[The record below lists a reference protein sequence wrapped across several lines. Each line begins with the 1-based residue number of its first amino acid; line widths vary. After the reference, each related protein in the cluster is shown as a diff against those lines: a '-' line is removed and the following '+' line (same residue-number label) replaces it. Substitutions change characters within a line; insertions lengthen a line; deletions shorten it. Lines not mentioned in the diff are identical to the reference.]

1 MKRMKTKFLL
11 HLWQSSDI
19 LVFAVVLQLW
29 PLLTGT
35 PLNYRTVFTVAGLWI
50 VARFFGA
57 VREVEAHSSAAP
69 SEKET
74 REFVDDPD
82 AVLEVSKLTG
92 YDAIQRMNPYRGKW
106 MTISGRFEGMVESL
120 QRDAIHV
127 SLLLNDRRRIN
138 LRFGMEHGEKLR
150 GLREGQRITAI
161 CRIPQFGSGFTPE
174 NCEVVRVERP
184 RLAYAS

>member
-1 MKRMKTKFLL
+1 MKRVKTKFLL

-19 LVFAVVLQLW
+19 LIFSLVLQLW
-29 PLLTGT
+29 PLLTRT
-35 PLNYRTVFTVAGLWI
+35 PLNYRTILTVAGLWM

-57 VREVEAHSSAAP
+57 AQEVEGRSSAAP
-69 SEKET
+69 PEKET

-82 AVLEVSKLTG
+82 AVLEISKLTG

-106 MTISGRFEGMVESL
+106 MTISGKFEGMVESL
-120 QRDAIHV
+120 QMDAIHV

-138 LRFGMEHGEKLR
+138 LRFRMEQGEKLR
-150 GLREGQRITAI
+150 GLREGQHIIAA
-161 CRIPQFGSGFTPE
+161 CRIPQFGLGFTPE